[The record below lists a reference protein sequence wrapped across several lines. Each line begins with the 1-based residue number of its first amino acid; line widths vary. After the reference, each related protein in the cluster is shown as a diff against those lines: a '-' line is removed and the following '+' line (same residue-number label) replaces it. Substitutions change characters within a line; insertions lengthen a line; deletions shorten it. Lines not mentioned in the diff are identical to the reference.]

1 MIESWCKGI
10 NDFIKQRVGVL
21 EQCGYDPSNDQYETY
36 CETVVLFFM
45 VGTPRAGYDFGIGMV
60 NDFYYSGH
68 TVPISTDLRL
78 DKADAPLARST

>member
-21 EQCGYDPSNDQYETY
+21 EQCGYDPSHDQYETY

-45 VGTPRAGYDFGIGMV
+45 VGTPRAGYDFGIGYINNAV
-60 NDFYYSGH
+60 EEN
-68 TVPISTDLRL
+68 VRLRL
-78 DKADAPLARST
+78 LMNMSAEI